1 MKSKVKRVLILSVLL
16 IFLIGSVASF
26 AASYTYSIGGMA
38 QDSPDAYSP
47 LTTINSLSIG
57 LEVNL
62 NNPTDIVADDD
73 GNLYIADPKN
83 NRIVVLD
90 EYYSLMFEIS
100 TFKNDLGAGDDA
112 LLGYGQAV
120 EAEHVLPVL
129 VHHLGLQ
136 LVREAYDL
144 DGVELALVDAD
155 AASLAEGLGDDGL
168 AAFPECDAFGH
179 ARSDEGAEF
188 DALLVALP
196 VLASVVEHRRY
207 PHGPAYNRVGYK
219 DGPVG
224 GRRQGEQI

>member
-112 LLGYGQAV
+112 LLNCS
-120 EAEHVLPVL
+120 
-129 VHHLGLQ
+129 
-136 LVREAYDL
+136 
-144 DGVELALVDAD
+144 GVFVW
-155 AASLAEGLGDDGL
+155 EGLEVSDDG
-168 AAFPECDAFGH
+168 P
-179 ARSDEGAEF
+179 
-188 DALLVALP
+188 
-196 VLASVVEHRRY
+196 
-207 PHGPAYNRVGYK
+207 
-219 DGPVG
+219 
-224 GRRQGEQI
+224 